1 MLHPAEGRTQH
12 FPMHLNKKKPLEQV
26 EDKPE
31 GALNKQCGSSAQR
44 INAQD
49 RNTSEVQC
57 CSSPLA
63 WHGRTS
69 AFSSEKGPKLWPDG
83 PQQPLTAR
91 PADLEHRSRGQAP
104 WPMAQPGPW
113 CRGPCHCPDRLP
125 CSLLQAGPCQ
135 PAACG
140 ARQAPWLGTH
150 HPPAPSIRSPGQR
163 KLLIKPRFIIR
174 KFCLVLIKP

>member
-1 MLHPAEGRTQH
+1 MLHPAEGCTQH

-57 CSSPLA
+57 CSSSLA

-83 PQQPLTAR
+83 PQQPLTDR

-104 WPMAQPGPW
+104 WHGLAHGPARPVVHGALSLPGP
-113 CRGPCHCPDRLP
+113 PALLP
-125 CSLLQAGPCQ
+125 LAGWALPACSVRRPAGPL
-135 PAACG
+135 AG
-140 ARQAPWLGTH
+140 
-150 HPPAPSIRSPGQR
+150 HPPPPSPGH
-163 KLLIKPRFIIR
+163 
-174 KFCLVLIKP
+174 